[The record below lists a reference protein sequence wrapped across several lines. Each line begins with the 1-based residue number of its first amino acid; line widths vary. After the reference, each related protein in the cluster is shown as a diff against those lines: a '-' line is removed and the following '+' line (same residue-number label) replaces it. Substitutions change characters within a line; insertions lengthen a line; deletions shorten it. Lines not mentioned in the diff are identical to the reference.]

1 MYACLAVTCHLHFW
15 QNDRDFLRATVV
27 TRGWNGYRNKSQHR
41 KSTLEK
47 KILPPFQQGFEP
59 ATFQSRV
66 RCSNHWAIP
75 APLDNQPPQSCMYL
89 NCFTAHVSDA
99 DMSGAVQIPFPPSST
114 FQRSNDADYLYYG
127 IIRHLLL
134 KRPRVAVLRSD
145 YAWHAF
151 PHGKALSREQKR
163 LAIRTTP
170 HWFGQSPPKDHTKC
184 ATGLQVPVKSL
195 AGISNMWKYCWQT
208 ILNTSIF
215 LFYFLSDINHSNTC
229 KHCAN
234 YFTEHFTFVLT
245 KCHTN
250 TGVTVTD
257 VCRRQKPDKW
267 RHCQQAGRTICQIS
281 ISAGLEYS
289 NSKQMV

>member
-1 MYACLAVTCHLHFW
+1 
-15 QNDRDFLRATVV
+15 
-27 TRGWNGYRNKSQHR
+27 
-41 KSTLEK
+41 
-47 KILPPFQQGFEP
+47 
-59 ATFQSRV
+59 
-66 RCSNHWAIP
+66 
-75 APLDNQPPQSCMYL
+75 
-89 NCFTAHVSDA
+89 
-99 DMSGAVQIPFPPSST
+99 MSGAVQIPFPPSSK

-145 YAWHAF
+145 
-151 PHGKALSREQKR
+151 HGKALSREQKR

-195 AGISNMWKYCWQT
+195 AGISNKSATPMSKVM
-208 ILNTSIF
+208 LANNTEYKHFFI
-215 LFYFLSDINHSNTC
+215 FYFYQISTTATHANTAQIILLSISHLFLQN
-229 KHCAN
+229 
-234 YFTEHFTFVLT
+234 V
-245 KCHTN
+245 TN